1 MAATKRNAM
10 HIQKCKDAARAT
22 QLMNRLTDHGLGKLT
37 KPLDQTQVSAIN
49 IVLKKLKPDLS
60 SVSVGQDEALGPI
73 QVTWAGK

>member
-10 HIQKCKDAARAT
+10 HIQKTRDAARTT
-22 QLMNRLTDHGLGKLT
+22 QLMNRLVDHGIGKVDLST
-37 KPLDQTQVSAIN
+37 TQVRAIE

-60 SVSVGQDEALGPI
+60 SVAVAGNDGGPI